1 VKKVGT
7 QVSQPNTDTTDHQ
20 DQPQRAILP
29 IPDVTPPGL
38 TTYDAKDPEAE
49 FPPFRELRPPEDAP
63 NVLVILL
70 DDVGFGASSAFGG
83 ACETPVAERL
93 ASGGL
98 RYNRFHTTALCTP
111 TRQAL
116 LTGRNHHSVGAG
128 TITEFATSAPGYTS
142 LRPNNKA
149 PLTETLK
156 LNGYSTA
163 QFGKCHEVPHFRNAP
178 MVGPFDMWPTSS
190 GFEYFYGFI
199 GFEADQWHPTLTEN
213 TTPVEPPGRP
223 EEGYHLTEDLADR
236 AIDYLRTQHSLV
248 PDKPFFI
255 YFAPGAC
262 HSPHHVPQEWI
273 RRYEGAFAHGWDRQ
287 REITFARQKELGV
300 IPPDAELTASP
311 EGLPAWEEMA
321 PELRPVLERG
331 METYAA
337 FLSHTDHHVG
347 RVIDAIDELGVLE
360 NTLIYYILGDNGASP
375 EGTMNGTFNEWIAG
389 NGFSEEIE
397 TPEFLLANLE
407 KWGSPEAYNQYAA
420 GWAWAM
426 DCPFQWTKQVAS
438 HWGGT
443 RNGTIVHWPRGISQ
457 KGGVRSQFCHVIDF
471 APTVLEVAGIPEPSM
486 VNGVLQSPY
495 EGTSMLYTFDAPE
508 EPERHKLQYFEM
520 LGNRGIY
527 FKGWSAVTK
536 HRTPWKVTGEAQRT
550 FDEDVWELYD
560 GSSDYSQAHD
570 LSREMP
576 EKLRELQRLWLIEA
590 AKYNVLPLDDR
601 YNERINPE
609 LAGRPDYITGNEQTL
624 FPGMKRL
631 TETSVLNI
639 KNKSF
644 QITAQLIVP
653 HGGANGTIFAQGGRF
668 GGWGL
673 MMHEGAA
680 RFVYNLVG
688 VEVSVIDAEEPL
700 PAGEHQVRAEFAYDG
715 GGLAKGGTVTLYYD
729 GEQTGQGTL
738 AATAPIGFSP
748 NETAGIGHELGTTVL
763 PGTAPADTV
772 FNGKIS
778 WVRLTTGQPDN
789 SDMVDPEDVIN
800 MLMAEQ

>member
-1 VKKVGT
+1 
-7 QVSQPNTDTTDHQ
+7 
-20 DQPQRAILP
+20 
-29 IPDVTPPGL
+29 
-38 TTYDAKDPEAE
+38 
-49 FPPFRELRPPEDAP
+49 
-63 NVLVILL
+63 
-70 DDVGFGASSAFGG
+70 
-83 ACETPVAERL
+83 
-93 ASGGL
+93 
-98 RYNRFHTTALCTP
+98 
-111 TRQAL
+111 
-116 LTGRNHHSVGAG
+116 
-128 TITEFATSAPGYTS
+128 
-142 LRPNNKA
+142 
-149 PLTETLK
+149 
-156 LNGYSTA
+156 
-163 QFGKCHEVPHFRNAP
+163 
-178 MVGPFDMWPTSS
+178 M
-190 GFEYFYGFI
+190 
-199 GFEADQWHPTLTEN
+199 
-213 TTPVEPPGRP
+213 
-223 EEGYHLTEDLADR
+223 
-236 AIDYLRTQHSLV
+236 
-248 PDKPFFI
+248 
-255 YFAPGAC
+255 
-262 HSPHHVPQEWI
+262 
-273 RRYEGAFAHGWDRQ
+273 
-287 REITFARQKELGV
+287 
-300 IPPDAELTASP
+300 IPPDAELTARP

-495 EGTSMLYTFDAPE
+495 EGTSMLYTFDAHE
-508 EPERHKLQYFEM
+508 EPERHELQYFEM

-527 FKGWSAVTK
+527 FKGWNAVTK
-536 HRTPWKVTGEAQRT
+536 HRTPWKLTGEAQRA

-644 QITAQLIVP
+644 QITAQLVVP
-653 HGGANGTIFAQGGRF
+653 EGGANGTIFSQGGRF

-673 MMHEGAA
+673 MA
-680 RFVYNLVG
+680 RF
-688 VEVSVIDAEEPL
+688 IDPS
-700 PAGEHQVRAEFAYDG
+700 
-715 GGLAKGGTVTLYYD
+715 GLS
-729 GEQTGQGTL
+729 
-738 AATAPIGFSP
+738 FS
-748 NETAGIGHELGTTVL
+748 
-763 PGTAPADTV
+763 
-772 FNGKIS
+772 
-778 WVRLTTGQPDN
+778 
-789 SDMVDPEDVIN
+789 
-800 MLMAEQ
+800 

>member
-1 VKKVGT
+1 VKKEGT
-7 QVSQPNTDTTDHQ
+7 KVSQPNTETTDHQ

-38 TTYDAKDPEAE
+38 TTYDAKDPDAE
-49 FPPFRELRPPEDAP
+49 FPPIRELRPPEGAP

-83 ACETPVAERL
+83 PCETPVAERL

-178 MVGPFDMWPTSS
+178 MVGPFDRWPTSS

-287 REITFARQKELGV
+287 REITFARQKELGA
-300 IPPDAELTASP
+300 IPPDAELTAPP

-331 METYAA
+331 MET
-337 FLSHTDHHVG
+337 
-347 RVIDAIDELGVLE
+347 
-360 NTLIYYILGDNGASP
+360 
-375 EGTMNGTFNEWIAG
+375 
-389 NGFSEEIE
+389 
-397 TPEFLLANLE
+397 
-407 KWGSPEAYNQYAA
+407 YAA

-508 EPERHKLQYFEM
+508 EPERHELQYFEM

-536 HRTPWKVTGEAQRT
+536 HRTPWKLTGEAQRT
-550 FDEDVWELYD
+550 FDEGVWELYD

-609 LAGRPDYITGNEQTL
+609 LADRITSRATSRPCSRG
-624 FPGMKRL
+624 
-631 TETSVLNI
+631 
-639 KNKSF
+639 
-644 QITAQLIVP
+644 
-653 HGGANGTIFAQGGRF
+653 
-668 GGWGL
+668 
-673 MMHEGAA
+673 
-680 RFVYNLVG
+680 
-688 VEVSVIDAEEPL
+688 
-700 PAGEHQVRAEFAYDG
+700 
-715 GGLAKGGTVTLYYD
+715 
-729 GEQTGQGTL
+729 
-738 AATAPIGFSP
+738 
-748 NETAGIGHELGTTVL
+748 
-763 PGTAPADTV
+763 
-772 FNGKIS
+772 
-778 WVRLTTGQPDN
+778 
-789 SDMVDPEDVIN
+789 
-800 MLMAEQ
+800 

>member
-1 VKKVGT
+1 VKKEGT
-7 QVSQPNTDTTDHQ
+7 KVSQPNTETTDHQ

-38 TTYDAKDPEAE
+38 TTYDAKDPDAE
-49 FPPFRELRPPEDAP
+49 FPPIRELRPPEGAP

-83 ACETPVAERL
+83 PCETPVAERL

-178 MVGPFDMWPTSS
+178 MVGPFDRWPTSS

-287 REITFARQKELGV
+287 REITFARQKELGA

-331 METYAA
+331 MET
-337 FLSHTDHHVG
+337 
-347 RVIDAIDELGVLE
+347 
-360 NTLIYYILGDNGASP
+360 
-375 EGTMNGTFNEWIAG
+375 
-389 NGFSEEIE
+389 
-397 TPEFLLANLE
+397 
-407 KWGSPEAYNQYAA
+407 YAA

-508 EPERHKLQYFEM
+508 EPERHELQYFEM

-536 HRTPWKVTGEAQRT
+536 HRTPWKLTGEAQRT
-550 FDEDVWELYD
+550 FDEGVWELYD

-609 LAGRPDYITGNEQTL
+609 LADRITSRATSRPCSRG
-624 FPGMKRL
+624 
-631 TETSVLNI
+631 
-639 KNKSF
+639 
-644 QITAQLIVP
+644 
-653 HGGANGTIFAQGGRF
+653 
-668 GGWGL
+668 
-673 MMHEGAA
+673 
-680 RFVYNLVG
+680 
-688 VEVSVIDAEEPL
+688 
-700 PAGEHQVRAEFAYDG
+700 
-715 GGLAKGGTVTLYYD
+715 
-729 GEQTGQGTL
+729 
-738 AATAPIGFSP
+738 
-748 NETAGIGHELGTTVL
+748 
-763 PGTAPADTV
+763 
-772 FNGKIS
+772 
-778 WVRLTTGQPDN
+778 
-789 SDMVDPEDVIN
+789 
-800 MLMAEQ
+800 

>member
-1 VKKVGT
+1 VKKEGT
-7 QVSQPNTDTTDHQ
+7 KVSQPNTETTDHQ

-38 TTYDAKDPEAE
+38 TTYDAKDPDAE
-49 FPPFRELRPPEDAP
+49 FPPIRELRPPEGAP

-83 ACETPVAERL
+83 PCETPVAERL

-178 MVGPFDMWPTSS
+178 MVGPFDRWPTSS

-287 REITFARQKELGV
+287 REITFARQKELGA
-300 IPPDAELTASP
+300 IPPDAELTARP

-331 METYAA
+331 MET
-337 FLSHTDHHVG
+337 
-347 RVIDAIDELGVLE
+347 
-360 NTLIYYILGDNGASP
+360 
-375 EGTMNGTFNEWIAG
+375 
-389 NGFSEEIE
+389 
-397 TPEFLLANLE
+397 
-407 KWGSPEAYNQYAA
+407 YAA

-508 EPERHKLQYFEM
+508 EPERHELQYFEM

-536 HRTPWKVTGEAQRT
+536 HRTPWKLTGEAQRT
-550 FDEDVWELYD
+550 FDEGVWELYD

-609 LAGRPDYITGNEQTL
+609 LADRMTSRATSRPCSRG
-624 FPGMKRL
+624 
-631 TETSVLNI
+631 
-639 KNKSF
+639 
-644 QITAQLIVP
+644 
-653 HGGANGTIFAQGGRF
+653 
-668 GGWGL
+668 
-673 MMHEGAA
+673 
-680 RFVYNLVG
+680 
-688 VEVSVIDAEEPL
+688 
-700 PAGEHQVRAEFAYDG
+700 
-715 GGLAKGGTVTLYYD
+715 
-729 GEQTGQGTL
+729 
-738 AATAPIGFSP
+738 
-748 NETAGIGHELGTTVL
+748 
-763 PGTAPADTV
+763 
-772 FNGKIS
+772 
-778 WVRLTTGQPDN
+778 
-789 SDMVDPEDVIN
+789 
-800 MLMAEQ
+800 